1 MGDETG
7 KEQASVGI
15 FIIIIGGLKESSAQ
29 RMGMEKGAS
38 LLFID
43 VGHNLQ
49 SLLRIGAYQK
59 REGKKALVQ
68 GEGPKVRGNCREE
81 KGSPKVSEF
90 SLNFLITSRLDG
102 LSDQRPSVLLWV
114 CQR

>member
-7 KEQASVGI
+7 KEQASTGI

-43 VGHNLQ
+43 VGQNLQ
-49 SLLRIGAYQK
+49 SLLRIGAYRK
-59 REGKKALVQ
+59 REGKKMTCARRKAES
-68 GEGPKVRGNCREE
+68 EGSAEKKREAPKFQSFPEL
-81 KGSPKVSEF
+81 PYHF
-90 SLNFLITSRLDG
+90 
-102 LSDQRPSVLLWV
+102 PP
-114 CQR
+114 